1 MHARPRES
9 KSHNFM
15 VKTMYNTVRE
25 PYIPLNRAM
34 EFLHDHRKWSYY
46 DEANN

>member
-1 MHARPRES
+1 MHARPGVNNS
-9 KSHNFM
+9 SLFL

-25 PYIPLNRAM
+25 PYIPLNMAM